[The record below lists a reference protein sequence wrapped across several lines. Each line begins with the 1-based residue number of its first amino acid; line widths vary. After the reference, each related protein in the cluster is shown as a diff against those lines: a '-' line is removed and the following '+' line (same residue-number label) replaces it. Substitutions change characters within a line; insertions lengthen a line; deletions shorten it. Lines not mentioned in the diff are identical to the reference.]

1 MISSAFLTSAD
12 DLISRDGAEADKDVA
27 VVAVVA
33 VELVALLRSLRRCCP
48 RCCLTVLRLVRAIL
62 LAV

>member
-27 VVAVVA
+27 VVV
-33 VELVALLRSLRRCCP
+33 VELVALLRSLRRCRP

>member
-12 DLISRDGAEADKDVA
+12 DLISSVGGVPELFV
-27 VVAVVA
+27 VVAVAEVLTEPEA
-33 VELVALLRSLRRCCP
+33 FRPRRD
-48 RCCLTVLRLVRAIL
+48 RCLTVLRLVRAIL